1 MPYTRRNPLDVVVND
16 ATDVEEFNTA
26 RERFEPDFGNR
37 FTDFNGNK
45 AGEIRPVQKW
55 VSMST
60 CQCEVSG

>member
-45 AGEIRPVQKW
+45 AGEIRPV
-55 VSMST
+55 
-60 CQCEVSG
+60 